1 MDVDT
6 IYPPGADMHTYEPSQ
21 RDMINIAK
29 SDLFVYSSDRLNPVA
44 AKITKSMNNNDMK
57 LAVANS
63 LNKQILLNEDD
74 DAMNMDIIM
83 KQHHMILMFGLIQY

>member
-29 SDLFVYSSDRLNPVA
+29 SDLFVYSSDHLNPVA

>member
-1 MDVDT
+1 
-6 IYPPGADMHTYEPSQ
+6 MHTYEPSQ

-29 SDLFVYSSDRLNPVA
+29 SDLFVYSSDHLDPVA

-63 LNKQILLNEDD
+63 LNKQILVNEDD

>member
-21 RDMINIAK
+21 RDMIYCK
-29 SDLFVYSSDRLNPVA
+29 SDLFVYSSDHLDPVA

-57 LAVANS
+57 LAVANN
-63 LNKQILLNEDD
+63 LNKQIL
-74 DAMNMDIIM
+74 
-83 KQHHMILMFGLIQY
+83 